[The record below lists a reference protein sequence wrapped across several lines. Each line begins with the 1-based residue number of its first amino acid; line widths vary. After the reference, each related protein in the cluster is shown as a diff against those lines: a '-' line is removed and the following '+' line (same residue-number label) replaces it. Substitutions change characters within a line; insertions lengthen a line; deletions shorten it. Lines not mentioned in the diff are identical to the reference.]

1 MREMLENASLGYT
14 RNGWYFSY
22 PFQVSKELLS
32 EIREI
37 PNRKQRKGNVLP
49 WHFPPRDG
57 DKGAGIM
64 HDWNSRM
71 WYFRIE

>member
-14 RNGWYFSY
+14 RNDLYFSY
-22 PFQVSKELLS
+22 PFQVSKEMLS

-37 PNRKQRKGNVLP
+37 PNRKQRKGNVFP

-57 DKGAGIM
+57 DEGTGIM
-64 HDWNSRM
+64 HNWNSRIVA
-71 WYFRIE
+71 FQN